1 MSSLLSNLTENEI
14 LLLPDPSLHLHFR
27 RTSCKIFYQ
36 ICRLTKPDELE
47 GGTMFS
53 DSHRTRTVQR
63 QVLYNQVWA
72 QPMTKVAPEYGISNV
87 ALAKICKK
95 FNIPYPW
102 RGYWRRKE
110 TGKAVKLFPLPQN
123 LEPAKQAATI

>member
-1 MSSLLSNLTENEI
+1 
-14 LLLPDPSLHLHFR
+14 
-27 RTSCKIFYQ
+27 
-36 ICRLTKPDELE
+36 
-47 GGTMFS
+47 MFS

-72 QPMTKVAPEYGISNV
+72 QSMTKVAPEYGISNV

-110 TGKAVKLFPLPQN
+110 PGKAVKLFRLPQN

>member
-36 ICRLTKPDELE
+36 ICRLTKPDDLE

-63 QVLYNQVWA
+63 QVLYNQFWA
-72 QPMTKVAPEYGISNV
+72 QSMTKVSPEYWILKMAV
-87 ALAKICKK
+87 AKVWTK
-95 FNIPYPW
+95 FNLHALPP
-102 RGYWRRKE
+102 RGHDQ
-110 TGKAVKLFPLPQN
+110 GS
-123 LEPAKQAATI
+123 